1 MILCGMILCVEAGH
15 KPPSGVVIVIIG
27 KIVREKM
34 NHRRTLLAW
43 ALLAGVC
50 GRGQTLDGVI
60 DVHAHSD
67 PDSSPRSIDAID
79 LAKLA
84 NGRGMRGLVL
94 KNHWEST
101 ASVAY
106 LVRKEVPGI
115 EVFGGIVLNLPVGG
129 LNPAAVERMTMVK
142 GGWGRVVWMPT
153 YDAENQ
159 VRYSKE
165 NRPFV
170 AVAKD
175 GQLLPATK
183 EVIAAAAR
191 HNLTLETGH
200 SSPEECLM
208 ILREAQRQGVR
219 HRVVTHAL
227 TPPVRMNV
235 EQMREAARLGAYIEL
250 VYGRMNAAE
259 WARAIRAVGA
269 EHVILSSDLG
279 QPNGP
284 MHPDGTL
291 AFFEAM
297 RKEGIA
303 ASDIEKMAKANP
315 ARALGLE

>member
-1 MILCGMILCVEAGH
+1 MILA
-15 KPPSGVVIVIIG
+15 S
-27 KIVREKM
+27 
-34 NHRRTLLAW
+34 
-43 ALLAGVC
+43 ALLAVAGAW
-50 GRGQTLDGVI
+50 GQTLDGVI
-60 DVHAHSD
+60 DFHAHSD
-67 PDSSPRSIDAID
+67 PDSVPRSIDAID
-79 LAKLA
+79 LARLA
-84 NGRGMRGLVL
+84 KSRGMRGLVL

-115 EVFGGIVLNLPVGG
+115 EIFGGIVLNLPVGG
-129 LNPAAVERMTMVK
+129 LNSAAVERMTMVK

-159 VRYSKE
+159 VRDSKE

-170 AVAKD
+170 PVAKD
-175 GQLLPATK
+175 GQLLPTTK
-183 EVIAAAAR
+183 DVIAAVAK

-219 HRVVTHAL
+219 HMVVTHAL
-227 TPPVRMNV
+227 TPPVRMNL
-235 EQMREAARLGAYIEL
+235 EQMREAAQLGAYIEL
-250 VYGRMNAAE
+250 VYGRMNATE

-269 EHVILSSDLG
+269 EHIILSSDLG
-279 QPNGP
+279 QPNSP
-284 MHPDGTL
+284 MHPEGML

-297 RKEGIA
+297 RKEGIPA
-303 ASDIEKMAKANP
+303 ADIEKMAKTNP